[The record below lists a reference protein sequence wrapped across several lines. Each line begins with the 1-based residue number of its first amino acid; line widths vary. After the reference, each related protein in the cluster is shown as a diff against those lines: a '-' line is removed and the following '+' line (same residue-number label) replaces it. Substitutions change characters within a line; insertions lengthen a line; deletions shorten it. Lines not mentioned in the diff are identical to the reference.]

1 MNGQDFSNDSQLV
14 ANPPTISLPPNS
26 ILIMY
31 DPDAPNPPYLHWIS
45 VNGTSVIPYQGPSP
59 PKRSLHRYIFEVYD
73 NPNRIPLPPI
83 NNSSRSGFQKDAFTK
98 GMILVGRTQFTF
110 QRV

>member
-1 MNGQDFSNDSQLV
+1 VNGQNFSNDSQLI
-14 ANPPTISLPPNS
+14 ANPPSISLPPNS

-31 DPDAPNPPYLHWIS
+31 DPDAPNPSYLHWIS
-45 VNGTSVIPYQGPSP
+45 VNGTSVIPYQSPNP
-59 PKRSLHRYIFEVYD
+59 PKGALHRYIFEVYD
-73 NPNRIPLPPI
+73 NPNRILLPPI

-98 GMILVGRTQFTF
+98 GMTLVGRTQFTF